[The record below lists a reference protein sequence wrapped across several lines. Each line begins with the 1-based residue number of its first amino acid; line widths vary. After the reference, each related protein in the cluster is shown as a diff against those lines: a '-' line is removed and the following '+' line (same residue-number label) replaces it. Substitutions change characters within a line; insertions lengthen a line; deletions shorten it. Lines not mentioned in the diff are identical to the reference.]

1 MEKAWYQEW
10 FDTAYYH
17 LLYQHRDETEA
28 ASFIDRLVEKLNPSD
43 TAIMLDLACGKG
55 RHAFHLALK
64 GYDVTGLDLSFSS
77 IEAARKMEHE
87 KLHFYR
93 HDMRKVFRTN
103 YFDYVFN
110 FFTSFGYFKNERENG
125 LAISMMSQAL
135 KSGGT
140 LVLDYLNPTT
150 TIQHLQPEE
159 VIERGNISFEIRR
172 WFDEDFFYK
181 NIHVIDR
188 EQNTTTNFEE
198 KVANISVEKFTKL
211 FEQHG
216 LKLQAVYGD
225 YQFGNFE
232 RESSP
237 RMLMLANK

>member
-1 MEKAWYQEW
+1 MEKAWFQEW

-43 TAIMLDLACGKG
+43 SAIMLDLACGKG

-135 KSGGT
+135 KPDGT
-140 LVLDYLNPTT
+140 MVLDYLNPTT
-150 TIQHLQPEE
+150 TIHNIQPEE
-159 VIERGNISFEIRR
+159 IVDRGNISFEIRR

-181 NIHVIDR
+181 SIHVIDR

-216 LKLQAVYGD
+216 LKLKAVYGD

-232 RESSP
+232 KESSP
-237 RMLMLANK
+237 RMLMLAAK